1 MVSLTQSGNG
11 QAKQFLSQIGMVGL
25 PAARLPPSLCQ
36 TAEIFFLALRAAKL
50 GPVPVRRRDEFPA
63 ADDAGGLIRGLF
75 VDGCVAARAKDDDL
89 RRLAVVR
96 VVSLQN
102 LADRATAFTLCD
114 APHGPLSGFPNGSL
128 LFFAVMFLPPPAQI
142 LGLSGPL

>member
-1 MVSLTQSGNG
+1 M
-11 QAKQFLSQIGMVGL
+11 
-25 PAARLPPSLCQ
+25 
-36 TAEIFFLALRAAKL
+36 
-50 GPVPVRRRDEFPA
+50 
-63 ADDAGGLIRGLF
+63 RGLF

-114 APHGPLSGFPNGSL
+114 ALHGPLSGFPNGS

-142 LGLSGPL
+142 LGLSEPL